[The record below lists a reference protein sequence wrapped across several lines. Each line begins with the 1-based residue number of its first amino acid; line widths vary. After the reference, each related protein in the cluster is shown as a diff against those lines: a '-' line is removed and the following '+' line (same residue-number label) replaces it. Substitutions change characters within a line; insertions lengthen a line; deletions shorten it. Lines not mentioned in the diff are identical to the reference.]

1 MNELIN
7 EWIKEWMNKI
17 AVEKSSTWKS
27 TSLQK
32 YIYSLFTVHQKSK
45 TIRFKK
51 KVLLFRVNN
60 DTETSQNEV

>member
-1 MNELIN
+1 MNKRMNEQN
-7 EWIKEWMNKI
+7 
-17 AVEKSSTWKS
+17 SSRKNLTYKS

-51 KVLLFRVNN
+51 KVLMFRVNN
-60 DTETSQNEV
+60 DTETR